1 MIGTLETRA
10 AVAVDEGRL
19 WGRLMTMASYGA
31 LANGGVNRQ
40 ALSSEDIA
48 ARRQIKQWADA
59 CGFELSTDKIGNLF
73 VRRSGSDSDAEPV
86 LTGSHMDSQPKG
98 GKFDGI
104 YGVLAGL
111 EAICALQDAG
121 VKTRRPIEVV
131 AWMNE
136 EGSRFRPG
144 VMGSSVFVDRLS
156 IDNALAVVD
165 ADGVTVEAALAVIR
179 EAEPDIP
186 VRDVGFQV
194 DSYIEAHIEQGPI
207 LESTG
212 KTIGVVTGIQGLRWF
227 DVEVLGREDHAGT
240 TPLKTRKDALIAAT
254 RIVSELRRVLE
265 DPEDVVR
272 FTVGQFEAFPGS
284 PNTVPGRVIF
294 TIDLRHPDGAIIDR
308 LSTSIR
314 ATCGTEALGC
324 QATIRQTMDAAP
336 TTFADEMVATV
347 RRHTEAL
354 GLSHMDMPSGAGHD
368 AMHMQAICPT
378 GMVFIPCE
386 NGISH
391 NEAESATPGDCA
403 DGARVVAACLAE
415 LANR

>member
-1 MIGTLETRA
+1 
-10 AVAVDEGRL
+10 
-19 WGRLMTMASYGA
+19 
-31 LANGGVNRQ
+31 
-40 ALSSEDIA
+40 
-48 ARRQIKQWADA
+48 
-59 CGFELSTDKIGNLF
+59 
-73 VRRSGSDSDAEPV
+73 
-86 LTGSHMDSQPKG
+86 
-98 GKFDGI
+98 
-104 YGVLAGL
+104 
-111 EAICALQDAG
+111 
-121 VKTRRPIEVV
+121 
-131 AWMNE
+131 
-136 EGSRFRPG
+136 
-144 VMGSSVFVDRLS
+144 MGSSVFVDRLS

-194 DSYIEAHIEQGPI
+194 VSYIEAHIEQGPI

-240 TPLKTRKDALIAAT
+240 TPLKTRKDALIAANW
-254 RIVSELRRVLE
+254 IVSELRRVLE

-314 ATCGTEALGC
+314 ATCGTEVLGC

>member
-10 AVAVDEGRL
+10 AKTVDEERL

-73 VRRSGSDSDAEPV
+73 IRRSGSDPDAAPV

-144 VMGSSVFVDRLS
+144 VMGSSVFVDSLS
-156 IDNALAVVD
+156 IDDALAVVD
-165 ADGVTVEAALAVIR
+165 ANGVTV
-179 EAEPDIP
+179 
-186 VRDVGFQV
+186 
-194 DSYIEAHIEQGPI
+194 
-207 LESTG
+207 
-212 KTIGVVTGIQGLRWF
+212 
-227 DVEVLGREDHAGT
+227 
-240 TPLKTRKDALIAAT
+240 
-254 RIVSELRRVLE
+254 
-265 DPEDVVR
+265 
-272 FTVGQFEAFPGS
+272 
-284 PNTVPGRVIF
+284 
-294 TIDLRHPDGAIIDR
+294 
-308 LSTSIR
+308 
-314 ATCGTEALGC
+314 
-324 QATIRQTMDAAP
+324 
-336 TTFADEMVATV
+336 
-347 RRHTEAL
+347 
-354 GLSHMDMPSGAGHD
+354 
-368 AMHMQAICPT
+368 
-378 GMVFIPCE
+378 
-386 NGISH
+386 
-391 NEAESATPGDCA
+391 
-403 DGARVVAACLAE
+403 
-415 LANR
+415 